1 MTTRGTITRAA
12 LAVALLALAV
22 ILAWVRVTRPSSD
35 ALFVALILVSALL
48 ALAAAGLLFV
58 RRPIGAT
65 LALVAALFG
74 AFWGLVLSICLF
86 CARSHSAPRPSRS
99 SSPRG

>member
-12 LAVALLALAV
+12 LAVALLVLAGA
-22 ILAWVRVTRPSSD
+22 LAWVGVTR
-35 ALFVALILVSALL
+35 ATNGQLFVVLILVTALV

-58 RRPIGAT
+58 RRWIGAT
-65 LALVAALFG
+65 LGLVAALLG

-86 CARSHSAPRPSRS
+86 CAPQPLSAEAIALFVAA
-99 SSPRG
+99 G